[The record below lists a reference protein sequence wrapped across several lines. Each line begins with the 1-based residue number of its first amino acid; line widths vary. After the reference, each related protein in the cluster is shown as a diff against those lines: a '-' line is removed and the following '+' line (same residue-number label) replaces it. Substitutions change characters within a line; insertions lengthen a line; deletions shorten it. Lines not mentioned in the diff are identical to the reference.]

1 MHHDSV
7 VSIQI
12 FFAPDLL
19 EQLFCCY
26 NAASPLTEDPENGEF
41 CGCQAEGL
49 SVERAGMAL
58 PANAE
63 APNIQPLL
71 LFWGGAVF
79 AVSSKLSLYSG
90 DNLKRVKGLCDI
102 IICAKGQAG
111 NFIPS
116 STLAVSMRM
125 GKLYV
130 SRSCR
135 QKGKAIAIWKHHIK
149 QRNILRFALL
159 GQEEL
164 LPQKRS
170 KMACRFPP
178 RGIGSRDQR
187 FPFRRPQSIHS

>member
-58 PANAE
+58 PANAQP
-63 APNIQPLL
+63 PNIKPLL

-79 AVSSKLSLYSG
+79 AVPSKLAFTRATTSSG
-90 DNLKRVKGLCDI
+90 LKGFVI
-102 IICAKGQAG
+102 
-111 NFIPS
+111 
-116 STLAVSMRM
+116 
-125 GKLYV
+125 
-130 SRSCR
+130 
-135 QKGKAIAIWKHHIK
+135 
-149 QRNILRFALL
+149 
-159 GQEEL
+159 
-164 LPQKRS
+164 
-170 KMACRFPP
+170 
-178 RGIGSRDQR
+178 
-187 FPFRRPQSIHS
+187 

>member
-7 VSIQI
+7 VTNQI

-79 AVSSKLSLYSG
+79 AASSKLAFTRATTSSG
-90 DNLKRVKGLCDI
+90 LKGFVI
-102 IICAKGQAG
+102 
-111 NFIPS
+111 
-116 STLAVSMRM
+116 
-125 GKLYV
+125 
-130 SRSCR
+130 
-135 QKGKAIAIWKHHIK
+135 
-149 QRNILRFALL
+149 
-159 GQEEL
+159 
-164 LPQKRS
+164 
-170 KMACRFPP
+170 
-178 RGIGSRDQR
+178 
-187 FPFRRPQSIHS
+187 

>member
-102 IICAKGQAG
+102 IICAKGQAR
-111 NFIPS
+111 NFIPV
-116 STLAVSMRM
+116 LHPCGEHEN
-125 GKLYV
+125 GKMICFPKL
-130 SRSCR
+130 SA
-135 QKGKAIAIWKHHIK
+135 KGKAIAIWKHHIK
-149 QRNILRFALL
+149 QRKIYALL
-159 GQEEL
+159 
-164 LPQKRS
+164 
-170 KMACRFPP
+170 F
-178 RGIGSRDQR
+178 
-187 FPFRRPQSIHS
+187 